1 MTDLAPAATETV
13 APAIPAPRGS
23 AGSAWLKWLARR
35 IGLAILTLWLC
46 SVLVFFATAAL
57 GDPVRAS
64 LGKDYASSP
73 ERAAALAAALHLDQ
87 PVIVRY
93 FAWLGGLLTGHLG
106 TSIANG
112 LPVGELVGPRI
123 VNSAVLVPVAPP
135 SGTAPATG
143 RSIRR
148 RGHRRLLSLSR
159 QDLQARAT
167 RTRAARR
174 KT

>member
-35 IGLAILTLWLC
+35 IGLA
-46 SVLVFFATAAL
+46 
-57 GDPVRAS
+57 
-64 LGKDYASSP
+64 
-73 ERAAALAAALHLDQ
+73 LHLDQ

-93 FAWLGGLLTGHLG
+93 FAWLGGLLTGNLG

-123 VNSAVLVPVAPP
+123 VNSAVLV
-135 SGTAPATG
+135 
-143 RSIRR
+143 
-148 RGHRRLLSLSR
+148 LS
-159 QDLQARAT
+159 
-167 RTRAARR
+167 AAIVMIPLAFGIAM
-174 KT
+174 

>member
-57 GDPVRAS
+57 GDPVRAI

-73 ERAAALAAALHLDQ
+73 ERAAALAAALKLDQ
-87 PVIVRY
+87 
-93 FAWLGGLLTGHLG
+93 
-106 TSIANG
+106 
-112 LPVGELVGPRI
+112 PRI
-123 VNSAVLVPVAPP
+123 VNSAVLVLISAIVMIPLAFGIAMI
-135 SGTAPATG
+135 SANY
-143 RSIRR
+143 
-148 RGHRRLLSLSR
+148 RGKPTDDGI
-159 QDLQARAT
+159 QVVMIT
-167 RTRAARR
+167 
-174 KT
+174 